1 MHSVLYALN
10 IGTLATWLSVAGAGS
25 LALVVRSGEGVF
37 DLMQESKVEDSEGPD
52 LAFDLE
58 QMAAGSSAPS
68 DPELPPS
75 EIEQSPVEE
84 AVPEVVEEVPS
95 FPEITDVAPLPEIPE
110 LPPMPKPEPV
120 REPQVRPT
128 AKPSTPS
135 RTASRG
141 SETPASS
148 SNSGSGTG
156 KGSGSSTGNGSGAVG
171 AARWAGGRMPAP
183 NYPSEARR
191 NGQEG
196 RVVVLFSVDEQGN
209 VVSAKV
215 TGPCPYPA
223 LNEEALRAVRR
234 WKFQPGARASLQ
246 RPIIFKLK

>member
-1 MHSVLYALN
+1 MNPILYGLN
-10 IGTLATWLSVAGAGS
+10 IGTLASWLTVAGAGS
-25 LALVVRSGEGVF
+25 LALVVKSGGE
-37 DLMQESKVEDSEGPD
+37 LSEAIQATKLEDSEGAD

-58 QMAAGSSAPS
+58 QMAAGSAAPS
-68 DPELPPS
+68 DPELPSS
-75 EIEQSPVEE
+75 EKVESPE
-84 AVPEVVEEVPS
+84 AVPEVVEELPEL
-95 FPEITDVAPLPEIPE
+95 PEIAEVAPLPEIPE
-110 LPPMPKPEPV
+110 LPPMPKPESV

-128 AKPSTPS
+128 AKPSAPS
-135 RTASRG
+135 RTATRG
-141 SETPASS
+141 SGTPTSS
-148 SNSGSGTG
+148 SSSGSGTG
-156 KGSGSSTGNGSGAVG
+156 KGSGTSTGNGAGAVG

-183 NYPSEARR
+183 NYPPEARR

-215 TGPCPYPA
+215 TGPCPYPL

-246 RPIIFKLK
+246 RPIIFKLN